1 MGFFQARILEWVAIP
16 FFRGSSQPT
25 DWTWSPALQANA
37 LPSELSGKQ
46 IKALHDHYGK
56 LLLLLLSSFSHVWLC
71 ETPKNAAHQ
80 VPRPWDSPGKNAEV
94 GCHFLLQCMKVES
107 ESEVAQSCLTLSDP
121 MDYRLPGSSIHG
133 IFQTKLLEWVAMAF
147 SDGKLEMLINMVD
160 CTPVFTVH
168 HLHPCSLPCKL
179 QSLFFFF
186 FFCGKQR
193 ILSPLEDIGLGFM
206 SFLINE
212 MWPEVACNFAA
223 ETLRSI

>member
-1 MGFFQARILEWVAIP
+1 M
-16 FFRGSSQPT
+16 
-25 DWTWSPALQANA
+25 
-37 LPSELSGKQ
+37 
-46 IKALHDHYGK
+46 YM
-56 LLLLLLSSFSHVWLC
+56 LLNRFSRVWLC
-71 ETPKNAAHQ
+71 ETPKNAAHL

-94 GCHFLLQCMKVES
+94 GCHFLLQCMKVKS

-179 QSLFFFF
+179 QSPFFFF
-186 FFCGKQR
+186 FFLWEAKDPLPTWGHWAWLYELFDQWNVTRSGMQLCSRDFKEHLNLSLFFFPLSFSDKWSFFTELKRHVKQNCCW
-193 ILSPLEDIGLGFM
+193 STA
-206 SFLINE
+206 
-212 MWPEVACNFAA
+212 VCNM
-223 ETLRSI
+223 RRK